1 MIPLSHFILVSFL
14 LFSLGIIIYFLKK
27 DLIAI
32 LMAVEIMLNAS
43 NLCLL
48 SFSKYNSFP
57 QGQVIALFIITIAAA
72 EAVIGL
78 AIILNLSR
86 VKKGIR
92 ADEDVNLLK
101 G

>member
-1 MIPLSHFILVSFL
+1 MIPLSYFIFVSFL
-14 LFSLGIIIYFLKK
+14 LFSLGIIMFFLKK

-32 LMAVEIMLNAS
+32 LMAIEIMLNAS

-48 SFSKYNSFP
+48 SFSRYNSIP
-57 QGQVIALFIITIAAA
+57 RGQVIALFIITIAAA